1 MKNKKTKPLGRPK
14 LPTNQ
19 VKKAK
24 HIRVSDDSMK
34 IIYDCLGMTI
44 QEFVDNSIDQLRKH
58 HTTLK
63 KHGLV

>member
-34 IIYDCLGMTI
+34 IITDCLGMTI
-44 QEFVDNSIDQLRKH
+44 QEFVDNSIDELRKH
-58 HTTLK
+58 HITMQK
-63 KHGLV
+63 FGLV